1 LGDVPEIS
9 ARYSSNYLR
18 AEIGQRR
25 NIFNFWGK
33 SMPQETYVSGTW
45 RGLSNDFANS
55 IDRAGRSVVA
65 VHARRRIPSSGVH
78 WRAGIIVTADHTV
91 ERDEGIT
98 VTLPDE
104 RNVPAT
110 LAGRDA
116 TTDIA
121 ILKIDAGDLTIAE
134 KSDAAILKAGNLLL
148 AAGRT
153 SEGAVRVASALV
165 GVTGP
170 ALRTWQGGQLDLTV
184 RLDRRLHP
192 NLSGGPAL
200 DEQGRAYGINTSGL
214 SRLASLVIPASTV
227 DRVSAELEKKGHV
240 GRAYFG
246 VAMQSVQL
254 TSKIREPLKLS
265 SEIGIMI
272 ASVEPD
278 GPAEKAG
285 VMLGDVIVT
294 LDGKPLSGLRSVQS
308 FLIGAQIGKSVKASI
323 IRGGVMVEVAIT
335 VGERPATS

>member
-1 LGDVPEIS
+1 
-9 ARYSSNYLR
+9 
-18 AEIGQRR
+18 
-25 NIFNFWGK
+25 
-33 SMPQETYVSGTW
+33 MPQETSVSSTW
-45 RGLSNDFANS
+45 QGLSNDFANS

-91 ERDEGIT
+91 ERDEEIT
-98 VTLPDE
+98 VTLPDR

-110 LAGRDA
+110 LAGRDS
-116 TTDIA
+116 TTDLA
-121 ILKIDAGDLTIAE
+121 ILKIDAGDLAVAE
-134 KSDAAILKAGNLLL
+134 KTDAATLKAGNLIL
-148 AAGRT
+148 ATGRT
-153 SEGAVRVASALV
+153 AEGAVRAASALV

-192 NLSGGPAL
+192 NLSGGPAI
-200 DEQGRAYGINTSGL
+200 DDQGRAYGINTSGL

-227 DRVSAELEKKGHV
+227 DRVSIELEKKGRV
-240 GRAYFG
+240 GRAYLG
-246 VAMQSVQL
+246 VAMQAVRLS
-254 TSKIREPLKLS
+254 SKIRESLKLS

-272 ASVEPD
+272 ASVESD

-285 VMLGDVIVT
+285 VMLGDVIIG

-308 FLIGAQIGKSVKASI
+308 FLIGTQIGKTAKVSI
-323 IRGGVMVEVAIT
+323 IRGGTLIEIAIT
-335 VGERPATS
+335 IGERPAAN

>member
-1 LGDVPEIS
+1 LGEVPKIS
-9 ARYSSNYLR
+9 ARYSSISLM
-18 AEIGQRR
+18 AESGRTR
-25 NIFNFWGK
+25 NIFDSWEE
-33 SMPQETYVSGTW
+33 SMSQETSATGTW
-45 RGLSNDFANS
+45 RSLSSDFANS

-78 WRAGIIVTADHTV
+78 WRPGIIVTADHTI
-91 ERDEGIT
+91 EHDEDIT
-98 VTLPDE
+98 VTLPDG

-110 LAGRDA
+110 LAGRDS

-121 ILKIDAGDLTIAE
+121 ILKLDAGDLALAE
-134 KSDAAILKAGNLLL
+134 KSDAATLKTGNLIL

-153 SEGAVRVASALV
+153 SEGAMRAASALV

-192 NLSGGPAL
+192 NLSGGPAI
-200 DEQGRAYGINTSGL
+200 DDQGRAFGINTSGL

-227 DRVSAELEKKGHV
+227 DRVSAELEKKGHM
-240 GRAYFG
+240 GRAYLG
-246 VAMQSVQL
+246 VGMQPVRLSAKLQEAL
-254 TSKIREPLKLS
+254 KIS
-265 SEIGIMI
+265 NEIGVMI
-272 ASVEPD
+272 ASVEAD

-285 VMLGDVIVT
+285 VMLGDVIVA

-308 FLIGAQIGKSVKASI
+308 FLIGAQIGKTVKASI
-323 IRGGVMVEVAIT
+323 IRGGVLIETAIT
-335 VGERPATS
+335 IGERPAAN

>member
-1 LGDVPEIS
+1 LGDVLESS
-9 ARYSSNYLR
+9 ARYSPNYFK
-18 AEIGQRR
+18 AEL
-25 NIFNFWGK
+25 NTHETFFDFWEE
-33 SMPQETYVSGTW
+33 SMPQETSATGTW
-45 RGLSNDFANS
+45 RSLSSEFTNS

-91 ERDEGIT
+91 EPDEDIT
-98 VTLPDE
+98 VTLPDG

-110 LAGRDA
+110 LAGRDS

-121 ILKIDAGDLTIAE
+121 ILKIDASDLAVAE
-134 KSDAAILKAGNLLL
+134 KGDAATLKAGNLIL
-148 AAGRT
+148 ATGRT
-153 SEGAVRVASALV
+153 AEGAVRAASALV

-192 NLSGGPAL
+192 NLSGGPAI
-200 DEQGRAYGINTSGL
+200 DDQGRAYGINTSGL

-227 DRVSAELEKKGHV
+227 DRVSAELEKKGHM
-240 GRAYFG
+240 GRAYIG
-246 VAMQSVQL
+246 VGMQPVRLSRKLQ
-254 TSKIREPLKLS
+254 EGLKLS

-272 ASVEPD
+272 AGVESD

-285 VMLGDVIVT
+285 VMLGDVIVA

-308 FLIGAQIGKSVKASI
+308 FLIGAQIGKTVKASI
-323 IRGGVMVEVAIT
+323 IRGGALIEAVIAI
-335 VGERPATS
+335 GERPAAN

>member
-1 LGDVPEIS
+1 
-9 ARYSSNYLR
+9 
-18 AEIGQRR
+18 
-25 NIFNFWGK
+25 
-33 SMPQETYVSGTW
+33 MPQETSASNTW
-45 RGLSNDFANS
+45 RLLSSDFANS

-65 VHARRRIPSSGVH
+65 VHALRRIPSSGVH
-78 WRAGIIVTADHTV
+78 WRTGIIVTADHSV

-98 VTLPDE
+98 VTLPDG

-110 LAGRDA
+110 LAGRDS
-116 TTDIA
+116 TTDLA
-121 ILKIDAGDLTIAE
+121 ILKIDAGDLAVAE
-134 KSDAAILKAGNLLL
+134 KSDAATLKTGNLLL

-153 SEGAVRVASALV
+153 SEGAVRAASALV

-192 NLSGGPAL
+192 NLSGGPAI
-200 DEQGRAYGINTSGL
+200 DDQGRAYGINTSGL

-240 GRAYFG
+240 GRAYLG
-246 VAMQSVQL
+246 VAMQPVRLS
-254 TSKIREPLKLS
+254 SKIRESLKLS

-285 VMLGDVIVT
+285 VMLGDVIVA

-308 FLIGAQIGKSVKASI
+308 FLIGAQIGKTVNASV
-323 IRGGVMVEVAIT
+323 IRGGALVEVAIT
-335 VGERPATS
+335 IGERPAAN

>member
-1 LGDVPEIS
+1 
-9 ARYSSNYLR
+9 
-18 AEIGQRR
+18 
-25 NIFNFWGK
+25 
-33 SMPQETYVSGTW
+33 MPQETSASSTW
-45 RGLSNDFANS
+45 RSLSSDFANS

-65 VHARRRIPSSGVH
+65 VHARRRIPSSGVY

-91 ERDEGIT
+91 ERDEDIT
-98 VTLPDE
+98 VTLPDG

-110 LAGRDA
+110 LAGRDS
-116 TTDIA
+116 TTDLA
-121 ILKIDAGDLTIAE
+121 ILKIDAGDLAIAE
-134 KSDAAILKAGNLLL
+134 KSDAATLKAGNLLL

-153 SEGAVRVASALV
+153 SEGAVRAASALV

-240 GRAYFG
+240 GRAYLG
-246 VAMQSVQL
+246 VAMQPVRLS
-254 TSKIREPLKLS
+254 SKIRESLKLS

-285 VMLGDVIVT
+285 VMLGDVIVA
-294 LDGKPLSGLRSVQS
+294 LDGKPLSSLRSVQS
-308 FLIGAQIGKSVKASI
+308 FLVGAQIGSSVKVSV
-323 IRGGVMVEVAIT
+323 IRGGVMLEVAIT
-335 VGERPATS
+335 VGERPATN

>member
-1 LGDVPEIS
+1 
-9 ARYSSNYLR
+9 
-18 AEIGQRR
+18 
-25 NIFNFWGK
+25 
-33 SMPQETYVSGTW
+33 MPQESSVSNVW
-45 RGLSNDFANS
+45 RAISEDFANAINRASAS
-55 IDRAGRSVVA
+55 IVA

-91 ERDEGIT
+91 ERDEEIT
-98 VTLPDE
+98 VTLPDG

-110 LAGRDA
+110 LAGRDSS
-116 TTDIA
+116 TDIA
-121 ILKIDAGDLTIAE
+121 ILRIDAGNLPVAE
-134 KSDAAILKAGNLLL
+134 KTDAATLKTGNLIL

-153 SEGAVRVASALV
+153 TEGAVRASSALV

-200 DEQGRAYGINTSGL
+200 DDQGRAYGINTSGL

-227 DRVSAELEKKGHV
+227 DRVSAELEKKGHI
-240 GRAYFG
+240 GRAYLG
-246 VAMQSVQL
+246 VGMQPVRLSAKLQESL
-254 TSKIREPLKLS
+254 KIS
-265 SEIGIMI
+265 NEIGVMI

-285 VMLGDVIVT
+285 AMLGDVLVA
-294 LDGKPLSGLRSVQS
+294 LDGKALSGLRSVQA
-308 FLIGAQIGKSVKASI
+308 FLIGARIGKTVKASI
-323 IRGGVMVEVAIT
+323 IRGGALIEIVIT
-335 VGERPATS
+335 IGERPATN

>member
-1 LGDVPEIS
+1 
-9 ARYSSNYLR
+9 
-18 AEIGQRR
+18 
-25 NIFNFWGK
+25 
-33 SMPQETYVSGTW
+33 MPQESSVSNTW
-45 RGLSNDFANS
+45 RTLSNDFSKA
-55 IDRAGRSVVA
+55 IDRASASIVT

-78 WRAGIIVTADHTV
+78 WRTGIIVTADHTV
-91 ERDEGIT
+91 ERDEDIT
-98 VTLPDE
+98 VTLPDG

-110 LAGRDA
+110 LAGRDS

-121 ILKIDAGDLTIAE
+121 VLRVEAGDLTVAE
-134 KSDAAILKAGNLLL
+134 KSDAATLKAGNLLL

-153 SEGAVRVASALV
+153 AEGAVRAASALV
-165 GVTGP
+165 GVTGS

-200 DEQGRAYGINTSGL
+200 DDQGRAYGINTSGL

-240 GRAYFG
+240 GRAYLG
-246 VAMQSVQL
+246 VGMQPVRLSAKLQGA
-254 TSKIREPLKLS
+254 LKLS

-272 ASVEPD
+272 AGVEPD

-285 VMLGDVIVT
+285 VMLGDVLVA
-294 LDGKPLSGLRSVQS
+294 LDGKPLTGLRSV
-308 FLIGAQIGKSVKASI
+308 LIGAQIGKSVKASI
-323 IRGGVMVEVAIT
+323 IRGGALIEAVIT
-335 VGERPATS
+335 IGERPAAN

>member
-1 LGDVPEIS
+1 
-9 ARYSSNYLR
+9 
-18 AEIGQRR
+18 
-25 NIFNFWGK
+25 
-33 SMPQETYVSGTW
+33 MPQDSSASNVW
-45 RGLSNDFANS
+45 RALSDDFANAINRANES
-55 IDRAGRSVVA
+55 IVT

-91 ERDEGIT
+91 ERDEEIT
-98 VTLPDE
+98 VTLSDG
-104 RNVPAT
+104 RNAPAA
-110 LAGRDA
+110 LVGRDSS
-116 TTDIA
+116 TDIA
-121 ILKIDAGDLTIAE
+121 ILKIDAGNLPVAE
-134 KSDAAILKAGNLLL
+134 KIDAATLKTGNLIL

-153 SEGAVRVASALV
+153 AEGAVRASSALV

-200 DEQGRAYGINTSGL
+200 DEQGRVYGINTSGL

-227 DRVSAELEKKGHV
+227 DRVSTELEKKGHI
-240 GRAYFG
+240 GRAYLG
-246 VAMQSVQL
+246 VGMQPVRLSAKLQDTL
-254 TSKIREPLKLS
+254 KIS
-265 SEIGIMI
+265 NEIGVMI

-285 VMLGDVIVT
+285 AMLGDVLIT

-308 FLIGAQIGKSVKASI
+308 FLLGAHVGNAVKTSI
-323 IRGGVMVEVAIT
+323 IRGGALIEVVIT
-335 VGERPATS
+335 VGERPAAN